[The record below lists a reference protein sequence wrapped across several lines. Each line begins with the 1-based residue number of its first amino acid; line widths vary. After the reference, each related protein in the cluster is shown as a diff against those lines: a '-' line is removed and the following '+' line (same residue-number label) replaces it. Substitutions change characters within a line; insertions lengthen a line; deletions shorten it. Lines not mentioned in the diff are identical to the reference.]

1 MPVYNRSSEPEERE
15 YSSCTTREGH
25 TLKLG
30 DLITAYRQGFHVIT
44 RITQTFH
51 DGVCLYGDYYEIY
64 YRQVCDKNGVLSKH
78 AKVEHSCSSG
88 YCAPAQD
95 AIDYMRERANDIEEA
110 LASYKKDNP

>member
-1 MPVYNRSSEPEERE
+1 MPLYNHNSACEERE
-15 YSSCTTREGH
+15 YSSCTTRQGH

-51 DGVCLYGDYYEIY
+51 DGVCRYEIH

-78 AKVEHSCSSG
+78 AKVEHTCGSF

-95 AIDYMRERANDIEEA
+95 AIDNLRNRADTIEA
-110 LASYKKDNP
+110 SLASYKKDNP